1 MKCIYRVATYSP
13 RPSRCWDRN
22 TDDPQC
28 SQDTRPGYLRFSAVD
43 PLDTKQS
50 RQSCVE
56 SVLVC
61 RDNLY
66 CALPQPQPRS
76 SPLPGFRR
84 RI

>member
-1 MKCIYRVATYSP
+1 MAQGHYAAGVE
-13 RPSRCWDRN
+13 RPMIPSAARAPVPSAHFN
-22 TDDPQC
+22 PIF
-28 SQDTRPGYLRFSAVD
+28 GYLRLSAVD

-76 SPLPGFRR
+76 SPLPGLRR